1 MGLTICYGIIDEHNG
16 RIWAESQPGRGATF
30 VIELPV
36 VAGTP
41 RRVGPEADLEPSVT
55 GRSILVVDD
64 EDSIQQLLGS
74 VLQMDNHFVDT
85 ASNGREA
92 LELIEERH
100 YDLVITDIKMPNM
113 DGRELYQELERRD
126 PLLASR
132 TIFITGDTVSP
143 DTRTFL
149 QQVNNP
155 VLAKPFRVRDVRET
169 IGQILSER

>member
-1 MGLTICYGIIDEHNG
+1 
-16 RIWAESQPGRGATF
+16 
-30 VIELPV
+30 
-36 VAGTP
+36 
-41 RRVGPEADLEPSVT
+41 
-55 GRSILVVDD
+55 
-64 EDSIQQLLGS
+64 
-74 VLQMDNHFVDT
+74 
-85 ASNGREA
+85 
-92 LELIEERH
+92 
-100 YDLVITDIKMPNM
+100 MPNM

-169 IGQILSER
+169 IGQILSET